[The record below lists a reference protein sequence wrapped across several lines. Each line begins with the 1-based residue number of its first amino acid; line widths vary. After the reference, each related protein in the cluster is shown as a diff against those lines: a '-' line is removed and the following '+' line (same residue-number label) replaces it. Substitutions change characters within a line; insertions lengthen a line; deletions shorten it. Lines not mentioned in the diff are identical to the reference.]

1 MTEAKVAERPGVIRR
16 ATDGRVRRGEEARTR
31 LLDATLRII
40 ERDGLAGVTHRRVTA
55 EAGLPATSAA
65 YHFASITDLL
75 EAALRRADD
84 ESAAALNAISRQS
97 DPIAALAHWLVAD
110 FNDNQRRCVAEYE
123 LFLHAART
131 PSLRPAALRWLTDLT
146 ALVAEWTPDEDA
158 QRRLC
163 AYVDGLLVQSLVA
176 GTIPSA
182 AVIEGDLRTIADQPN
197 D

>member
-1 MTEAKVAERPGVIRR
+1 MTKARVADPPPTLA
-16 ATDGRVRRGEEARTR
+16 ATDGRVRRGQEARAR

-84 ESAAALNAISRQS
+84 ESAAALAGISRQT
-97 DPIAALAHWLVAD
+97 DPIAALAQWLVAD
-110 FNDNQRRCVAEYE
+110 FDDDQRRCVAEYE

-131 PSLRPAALRWLTDLT
+131 PSLRAAALRWLTDLT
-146 ALVAEWTPDEDA
+146 ALAAGWTSDEGV

-182 AVIEGDLRTIADQPN
+182 AVIEDDLRAIVEAR
-197 D
+197 